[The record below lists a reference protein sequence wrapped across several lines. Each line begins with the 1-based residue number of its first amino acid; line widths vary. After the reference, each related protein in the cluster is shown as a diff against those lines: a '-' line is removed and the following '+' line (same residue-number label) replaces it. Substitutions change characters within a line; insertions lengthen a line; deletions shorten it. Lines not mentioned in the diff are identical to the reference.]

1 MTLLQIGI
9 GLADLSCCCLVM
21 YLLMPSLPAVD
32 FVPLAVI
39 VIFGTLLG
47 FASHARAPSGRS
59 TPRCWI
65 GLPTFD
71 RAELVATLLLYR
83 LLYFV
88 APFAHRARRPRAARS
103 LYACPAIVAIGAP
116 FPRYGRP
123 CRGSGRAV
131 ARTERSAIRER
142 PSLHCAALHAGYR
155 AVLAAALPRAPFPSA
170 FMYESSATFI
180 Q

>member
-9 GLADLSCCCLVM
+9 GLADLSCCSLVM

-47 FASHARAPSGRS
+47 FASHPPG
-59 TPRCWI
+59 PRGAVEAAVPT

-71 RAELVATLLLYR
+71 RAELIATLLLYR

-88 APFAHRARRPRAARS
+88 APFA
-103 LYACPAIVAIGAP
+103 I
-116 FPRYGRP
+116 
-123 CRGSGRAV
+123 
-131 ARTERSAIRER
+131 
-142 PSLHCAALHAGYR
+142 ALAGLGLR
-155 AVLAAALPRAPFPSA
+155 
-170 FMYESSATFI
+170 
-180 Q
+180 